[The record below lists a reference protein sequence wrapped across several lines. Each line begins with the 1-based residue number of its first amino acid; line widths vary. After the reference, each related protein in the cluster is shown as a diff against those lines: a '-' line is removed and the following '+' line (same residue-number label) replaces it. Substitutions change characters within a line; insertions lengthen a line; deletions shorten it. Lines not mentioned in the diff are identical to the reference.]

1 MGPRVLVVLDTA
13 AAWSRGI
20 LRGFADVAHAH
31 GWTLLHYH
39 PDSNLEWLLKEFS
52 PAVLAVGPVLRR
64 EHAYCLKT
72 RPSISLNLDRS
83 AEGVASVCLDEA
95 RIGELALRHLWSR
108 GIKAVT
114 TFRFNESPFAE
125 RREKAFNREAK
136 KAGIK
141 IVEGWWLDGAAPPR
155 NWETPEAIGAWL
167 LGLPRPCGVFTCC
180 DVWGRVVARYARSAG
195 LRVPEDLPFIGVDN
209 DTLECELI
217 SPPLT
222 SVSVPW
228 RSMGESAAE
237 LARRALAGRSI
248 VGQRI
253 VIEPLDVV
261 ARRSSDT
268 LAVDDALVKAAVDW
282 IQAHADQR
290 VTVPMVAAGVKTT
303 RQRLERR
310 FRALLGRTVMH
321 EVRRTHVE
329 AAKRL
334 LTTTHLTLPA
344 VASQSG
350 FTTAALLNEAFR
362 RETGVSPG
370 EYRRRARAL
379 GAEDT

>member
-39 PDSNLEWLLKEFS
+39 PESNLEWLLKEFS

-72 RPSISLNLDRS
+72 RPAISLNLDRS

-125 RREKAFNREAK
+125 KREKAFNREAK

-155 NWETPEAIGAWL
+155 NFETPEAIGAWL

-195 LRVPEDLPFIGVDN
+195 LRVPEDLSFIGVDN

-268 LAVDDALVKAAVDW
+268 LAVDDVLVKAAVDW

-334 LTTTHLTLPA
+334 LTTTQLTLPA
-344 VASQSG
+344 IASQSG

-379 GAEDT
+379 LTEDA

>member
-20 LRGFADVAHAH
+20 LRGFADVAHAN

-39 PDSNLEWLLKEFS
+39 PESKLEWLLKEFS
-52 PAVLAVGPVLRR
+52 PAVLVVGPALRP
-64 EHAYCLKT
+64 EDAACLKT

-108 GIKAVT
+108 GLKTVT
-114 TFRFNESPFAE
+114 TFRFDDSVFAE
-125 RREKAFNREAK
+125 KREKAFNREAR
-136 KAGIK
+136 KAGVRV
-141 IVEGWWLDGAAPPR
+141 VEGWWLDGAAPPR
-155 NWETPEAIGAWL
+155 NHESPEAIGAWL
-167 LGLPRPCGVFTCC
+167 LGLPRPSGVFTCC
-180 DVWGRVVARYARSAG
+180 DVWGRVAARYARSAG
-195 LRVPEDLPFIGVDN
+195 LRVPEDLAFIGVDN

-222 SVSVPW
+222 SVAVPW
-228 RSMGESAAE
+228 RAMGESAAE
-237 LARRALAGRSI
+237 LARRALAGRPI
-248 VGQRI
+248 AGQRI
-253 VIEPLDVV
+253 VVEPLDVV
-261 ARRSSDT
+261 TRRSSDT

-282 IQAHADQR
+282 IQSHADRR

-334 LTTTHLTLPA
+334 LLSTGLTLPA

-370 EYRRRARAL
+370 EYRRRARSL
-379 GAEDT
+379 GAEDA

>member
-20 LRGFADVAHAH
+20 LRGFADIAHAN

-39 PDSNLEWLLKEFS
+39 PEAKLEWLLKEFS
-52 PAVLAVGPVLRR
+52 PAVLVVGPALKS
-64 EHAYCLKT
+64 ADLPCLKT
-72 RPSISLNLDRS
+72 RPSISLNFDRS
-83 AEGVASVCLDEA
+83 GEGVASVCLDEA

-108 GIKAVT
+108 GLKKVT
-114 TFRFNESPFAE
+114 TFRFNEDPFAQK
-125 RREKAFNREAK
+125 REKAFNREAK
-136 KAGIK
+136 KAGVRV
-141 IVEGWWLDGAAPPR
+141 VEGWWLDGAAPPR
-155 NWETPEAIGAWL
+155 NWETPEAIGQWL

-195 LRVPEDLPFIGVDN
+195 LRVPEDLSFIGVDN

-217 SPPLT
+217 SPPL
-222 SVSVPW
+222 SSIAVPW
-228 RSMGESAAE
+228 RTMGENAAE

-248 VGQRI
+248 AGQRI
-253 VIEPLDVV
+253 VVEPLDVV

-268 LAVDDALVKAAVDW
+268 LAVEDTLVKEAVGW
-282 IQAHADQR
+282 IQSHAHRR

-310 FRALLGRTVMH
+310 FRTLLGRTVMH

-334 LTTTHLTLPA
+334 LVTTRLTLPA
-344 VASQSG
+344 IASQSG

-362 RETGVSPG
+362 RETGISPG
-370 EYRRRARAL
+370 EYRRRARSVSVDDA
-379 GAEDT
+379 

>member
-20 LRGFADVAHAH
+20 LRGFADVAHAN

-39 PDSNLEWLLKEFS
+39 PESKLEWLLKEFS
-52 PAVLAVGPVLRR
+52 PAVLVVGPALRP
-64 EHAYCLKT
+64 EDAPCLKT

-108 GIKAVT
+108 GLKTVT
-114 TFRFNESPFAE
+114 TFRFTDSPFAE
-125 RREKAFNREAK
+125 KREKAFNREAK
-136 KAGIK
+136 KAGVR

-155 NWETPEAIGAWL
+155 NHETPEAIGAWL
-167 LGLPRPCGVFTCC
+167 LALPRPSGVFTCC

-195 LRVPEDLPFIGVDN
+195 LRVPEDLAFIGVDN

-222 SVSVPW
+222 SVAVPW
-228 RSMGESAAE
+228 RTMGESAAE
-237 LARRALAGRSI
+237 LARRALTGRPI
-248 VGQRI
+248 AGQRI
-253 VIEPLDVV
+253 VVEPLDVV
-261 ARRSSDT
+261 TRRSSDT
-268 LAVDDALVKAAVDW
+268 LAVDDVLVKAAVDW
-282 IQAHADQR
+282 IQSHADRR

-334 LTTTHLTLPA
+334 LLGTRLTLPA

-370 EYRRRARAL
+370 EYRRRARSLSSDDA
-379 GAEDT
+379 

>member
-1 MGPRVLVVLDTA
+1 MGPHVLVVLDTA

-20 LRGFADVAHAH
+20 LRGFADAAHAH

-64 EHAYCLKT
+64 EDAHCLKS
-72 RPSISLNLDRS
+72 RPSISINLDRS

-108 GIKAVT
+108 GLRTVA
-114 TFRFNESPFAE
+114 TFRFTNSQFAE
-125 RREKAFNREAK
+125 KREKAFNREAK
-136 KAGIK
+136 KAGMR
-141 IVEGWWLDGAAPPR
+141 VAEGWWVDDAAPPR
-155 NWETPEAIGAWL
+155 NWEAPEAIGAWL

-195 LRVPEDLPFIGVDN
+195 LRVPEDLSFIGVDN

-222 SVSVPW
+222 SVAIPW
-228 RSMGESAAE
+228 KTMGENAAE

-248 VGQRI
+248 AGHRI
-253 VIEPLDVV
+253 VVEPLDVIP
-261 ARRSSDT
+261 RRSSDT
-268 LAVDDALVKAAVDW
+268 LAVEDELVKAAVGW
-282 IQAHADQR
+282 IQSHADRR

-334 LTTTHLTLPA
+334 LTSTRLTLPA
-344 VASQSG
+344 IASQSG

-370 EYRRRARAL
+370 EYRRRARSVIS
-379 GAEDT
+379 EDT

>member
-20 LRGFADVAHAH
+20 LRGFADVAHAN

-39 PDSNLEWLLKEFS
+39 PDSNLEWLLKEFT
-52 PAVLAVGPVLRR
+52 PAVLAVGPALRR
-64 EHAYCLKT
+64 EDAHLLRT

-108 GIKAVT
+108 GLKTVA
-114 TFRFNESPFAE
+114 TFRFNESAFAE
-125 RREKAFNREAK
+125 KREKAFNREAK
-136 KAGIK
+136 KLGLK
-141 IVEGWWLDGAAPPR
+141 IAEGWWLDGAAPPR
-155 NWETPEAIGAWL
+155 NFETPEAIGAWL

-195 LRVPEDLPFIGVDN
+195 LRVPEDLSFIGVDN

-217 SPPLT
+217 SPPLS

-228 RSMGESAAE
+228 RSMGENAAE
-237 LARRALAGRSI
+237 LARRALSGRSI
-248 VGQRI
+248 AGQRI
-253 VIEPLDVV
+253 VVEPLDVV
-261 ARRSSDT
+261 VRRSSDT

-282 IQAHADQR
+282 IQGHADKR

-334 LTTTHLTLPA
+334 LTTTRLTLPA
-344 VASQSG
+344 IASHSG

-379 GAEDT
+379 TTEDT

>member
-1 MGPRVLVVLDTA
+1 
-13 AAWSRGI
+13 
-20 LRGFADVAHAH
+20 VA
-31 GWTLLHYH
+31 
-39 PDSNLEWLLKEFS
+39 
-52 PAVLAVGPVLRR
+52 
-64 EHAYCLKT
+64 
-72 RPSISLNLDRS
+72 
-83 AEGVASVCLDEA
+83 
-95 RIGELALRHLWSR
+95 
-108 GIKAVT
+108 
-114 TFRFNESPFAE
+114 TFRFTNSQFAE
-125 RREKAFNREAK
+125 KREKAFNREAK
-136 KAGIK
+136 KAGMR
-141 IVEGWWLDGAAPPR
+141 VAEGWWVDDAAPPR
-155 NWETPEAIGAWL
+155 NWEAPEASGAWL

-195 LRVPEDLPFIGVDN
+195 LRVPEDLSFIGVDN

-222 SVSVPW
+222 SVAIPW
-228 RSMGESAAE
+228 KTMGENAAE

-248 VGQRI
+248 AGHRI
-253 VIEPLDVV
+253 VVEPLDVIP
-261 ARRSSDT
+261 RRSSDT
-268 LAVDDALVKAAVDW
+268 LAVDDVLVKAAVDW

-334 LTTTHLTLPA
+334 LTTTQLTLPA
-344 VASQSG
+344 IASQSG

-379 GAEDT
+379 LTEDA